1 MEREE
6 KITPR
11 KAKGVTNNTVWL
23 LQNIHAAIHYIKY
36 LSSLQLYYSVHILMV
51 VLICVQGD
59 FMHIDDTFMM
69 RVQAY

>member
-11 KAKGVTNNTVWL
+11 NAKGVTNNTVWL

-36 LSSLQLYYSVHILMV
+36 LSLSSLQLYYSVHILMA
-51 VLICVQGD
+51 VLNLCARR
-59 FMHIDDTFMM
+59 FHP
-69 RVQAY
+69 Y